1 MNTVNLKQLAKELNL
16 SVSTVSRALRDSW
29 EISTPTKQRVFD
41 LAKKMNF
48 QPNPYASS
56 LRKHR
61 SRTIAVVIPE
71 VANNFFALAIK
82 GIETV
87 AREKGYHV
95 LIYLTNEEAAEE
107 VAVASNLQ
115 SGRVDGVILSLSG
128 ETQDTRHLLE
138 LQQRNIP
145 LVFFDRVCE
154 GITAPKVTTNDYES
168 GFIATEHLIKA
179 GCTRIAHLTISMGL
193 SISHKRKNGY
203 TDGLRRYDQP
213 FDQDL
218 MIHCSSNEKE
228 NYRMIRELFLSEKRP
243 DGVFASVEKLA
254 VLVYHVCRELGL
266 EIPRDV
272 KVISFSNLVTASL
285 LNPSMTTIAQPAY
298 EMGKEAA
305 TILFRRLE
313 KKYIVVPDDRVM
325 LPARLE
331 VRDSTAVP
339 AQKSSPAVHRSE
351 ICPQHVL

>member
-82 GIETV
+82 GIESI

-95 LIYLTNEEAAEE
+95 LIYLTNEDGSEE
-107 VAVASNLQ
+107 MSVATNLQ
-115 SGRVDGVILSLSG
+115 SGRVDGVLLSLSG
-128 ETQDTRHLLE
+128 KTKDTRHLME

-145 LVFFDRVCE
+145 LVFFDRVCDTIE
-154 GITAPKVTTNDYES
+154 APKVVTNDYES
-168 GFIATEHLIKA
+168 GFVATEHLIKA
-179 GCTRIAHLTISMGL
+179 GCRRIAHLTISMEL
-193 SISHKRKNGY
+193 SISHKRMKGY
-203 TDGLRRYDQP
+203 TDGLLRYDQP
-213 FDQDL
+213 FDEE
-218 MIHCSSNEKE
+218 MVVHCEDDEES
-228 NYRMIRELFLSEKRP
+228 NYRKIRALLSSDNKP
-243 DGVFASVEKLA
+243 DGIFASVEKLA
-254 VLVYHVCRELGL
+254 VQVYHVCRELGL
-266 EIPRDV
+266 EIPGDV
-272 KVISFSNLVTASL
+272 KVIGFSNLLTASL
-285 LNPSMTTIAQPAY
+285 LNPALTTIAQPAY

-313 KKYIVVPDDRVM
+313 KKHILTQDHRVI
-325 LPARLE
+325 LPAKLE
-331 VRDSTAVP
+331 IRNST
-339 AQKSSPAVHRSE
+339 
-351 ICPQHVL
+351 L

>member
-1 MNTVNLKQLAKELNL
+1 MNPVNLKQLAQELNL

-95 LIYLTNEEAAEE
+95 LIYITNEEVAEE
-107 VAVASNLQ
+107 AAIASSLQ
-115 SGRVDGVILSLSG
+115 SGRVDGVILSLCGS
-128 ETQDTRHLLE
+128 TQDIRHLLE

-145 LVFFDRVCE
+145 LVFFDRVSE
-154 GITAPKVTTNDYES
+154 GITAPKVMTNDQES

-179 GCTRIAHLTISMGL
+179 GCRRVAHLTISMSL
-193 SISHKRKNGY
+193 SISNKRQQGY
-203 TDGLRRYDQP
+203 EDALRRYEQSP
-213 FDQDL
+213 EEEL
-218 MIHCSSNEKE
+218 IVHCGNDEAE
-228 NYRMIRELFLSEKRP
+228 NYRLIRELLLAENRP
-243 DGVFASVEKLA
+243 TGVFASVEKLA
-254 VLVYHVCRELGL
+254 VQVYHVCRELGL
-266 EIPRDV
+266 RIPEDV

-285 LNPSMTTIAQPAY
+285 LNPSLTTIAQPAY
-298 EMGKEAA
+298 DMGKEAA

-313 KKYIVVPDDRVM
+313 KKYIVVPEDRVL

-331 VRDSTAVP
+331 IRDSTMA
-339 AQKSSPAVHRSE
+339 
-351 ICPQHVL
+351 

>member
-1 MNTVNLKQLAKELNL
+1 MNSVNLKQLARELNL

-29 EISTPTKQRVFD
+29 EISTPTKQRVFA
-41 LAKKMNF
+41 LAKEMNF

-87 AREKGYHV
+87 ARAKGYHV
-95 LIYLTNEEAAEE
+95 LIYLTNEDVAEEAAI
-107 VAVASNLQ
+107 ASSLQ
-115 SGRVDGVILSLSG
+115 SGRVDGVVLSLCGSA
-128 ETQDTRHLLE
+128 QDTRHLLE

-145 LVFFDRVCE
+145 MVFFDRVSE
-154 GITAPKVTTNDYES
+154 GITAPKVMTNDYES
-168 GFIATEHLIKA
+168 GFVATEHLIKS
-179 GCTRIAHLTISMGL
+179 GCRRLAHLTISMCL
-193 SISHKRKNGY
+193 SISLKRQQGY
-203 TDGLRRYDQP
+203 LDAMRRFERDGGI
-213 FDQDL
+213 
-218 MIHCSSNEKE
+218 IHCGSDDEA
-228 NYRMIRELFLSEKRP
+228 NYRLIRELLAREDRP

-254 VLVYHVCRELGL
+254 VQVYHVCRELGL
-266 EIPRDV
+266 RIPEDV

-285 LNPSMTTIAQPAY
+285 LNPSLTTIAQPAFD
-298 EMGKEAA
+298 MGKEAA

-313 KKYIVVPDDRVM
+313 KKYIVTPEDRVM

-331 VRDSTAVP
+331 VRESTGAGL
-339 AQKSSPAVHRSE
+339 SR
-351 ICPQHVL
+351 

>member
-1 MNTVNLKQLAKELNL
+1 M

-29 EISTPTKQRVFD
+29 EISTPTKQRVFA
-41 LAKKMNF
+41 LAKEMNF

-95 LIYLTNEEAAEE
+95 LIYLTNEDVVEEAAI
-107 VAVASNLQ
+107 ASSLQ
-115 SGRVDGVILSLSG
+115 SGRVDGVLLSLCG
-128 ETQDTRHLLE
+128 TAQDTRHLVE

-145 LVFFDRVCE
+145 MVFFDRVPE
-154 GITAPKVTTNDYES
+154 GIPAPKVMTNDCES
-168 GFIATEHLIKA
+168 GFVATEHLIKA
-179 GCTRIAHLTISMGL
+179 GCKRIAHLTISMNL
-193 SISHKRKNGY
+193 SISLKRQQGY
-203 TDGLRRYDQP
+203 VDALRRYG
-213 FDQDL
+213 QDGGRGR
-218 MIHCSSNEKE
+218 IVHCGCDDEA
-228 NYRMIRELFLSEKRP
+228 NYRMIRELLSGDERP

-254 VLVYHVCRELGL
+254 VQVYHVCRELGL
-266 EIPRDV
+266 RMPQDV

-285 LNPSMTTIAQPAY
+285 LDPSLTTIAQPAFDI
-298 EMGKEAA
+298 GKEAA

-313 KKYIVVPDDRVM
+313 KKYIVTPEDRVM
-325 LPARLE
+325 LPAKLE
-331 VRDSTAVP
+331 VRASTAP
-339 AQKSSPAVHRSE
+339 SAG
-351 ICPQHVL
+351 

>member
-71 VANNFFALAIK
+71 VANNFFTLAIK
-82 GIETV
+82 GIESV

-107 VAVASNLQ
+107 IAVASNLQ
-115 SGRVDGVILSLSG
+115 NGRVDGVILSLSG
-128 ETQDTRHLLE
+128 DTHDTRHLQE
-138 LQQRNIP
+138 LQQHNIP
-145 LVFFDRVCE
+145 LVFFDRVCD
-154 GITAPKVTTNDYES
+154 GITAPKVMTNDYES

-179 GCTRIAHLTISMGL
+179 GCSRIAHLTISMGL
-193 SISHKRKNGY
+193 SISHKRKKGY
-203 TDGLRRYDQP
+203 IDGLIKYDKTYDP
-213 FDQDL
+213 NL
-218 MIHCSSNEKE
+218 MIHCGSDEEE
-228 NYRMIRELFLSEKRP
+228 NYRMIRQLLLSENRP

-254 VLVYHVCRELGL
+254 VTVYHVCRELGL
-266 EIPRDV
+266 DIPRDV
-272 KVISFSNLVTASL
+272 KVIGFSNLLTASL
-285 LNPSMTTIAQPAY
+285 LNPSLTTIAQPAF

-305 TILFRRLE
+305 TILFRHLE
-313 KKYIVVPDDRVM
+313 KKYIVVPEDRVM

-331 VRDSTAVP
+331 VRNSTMG
-339 AQKSSPAVHRSE
+339 
-351 ICPQHVL
+351 

>member
-82 GIETV
+82 GIETI

-95 LIYLTNEEAAEE
+95 LIYITNEKETEE
-107 VAVASNLQ
+107 ISIASNLQ

-128 ETQDTRHLLE
+128 ETLDNRHLLE

-145 LVFFDRVCE
+145 IVFFDRVCDTIE
-154 GITAPKVTTNDYES
+154 APKVMTNDYES
-168 GFIATEHLIKA
+168 SFVATEHLIKA
-179 GCTRIAHLTISMGL
+179 GCRRVAHLTVSMNV
-193 SISHKRKNGY
+193 SISPRRMKGY
-203 TDGLRRYDQP
+203 TDAKLRYDQP
-213 FDQDL
+213 HDPAL
-218 MIHCSSNEKE
+218 VIHCGNNEAE
-228 NYRMIRELFLSEKRP
+228 NYMRIRDLFESENRP

-254 VLVYHVCRELGL
+254 VQVYHICRDMKLD
-266 EIPRDV
+266 IPGDV
-272 KVISFSNLVTASL
+272 KVIGFSNLLTASL
-285 LNPSMTTIAQPAY
+285 LNPSLTTIAQPAY
-298 EMGKEAA
+298 DMGKEAA
-305 TILFRRLE
+305 TMLFRRLE
-313 KKYIVVPDDRVM
+313 KKYIVVPNDRVI
-325 LPARLE
+325 LPSRLE
-331 VRDSTAVP
+331 VRDSTGSM
-339 AQKSSPAVHRSE
+339 K
-351 ICPQHVL
+351 